1 MGLSKSRYT
10 LFRQCP
16 KALWMRV
23 HKPELAVVDP
33 SVEARFA
40 AGNEVGDLA
49 MGLFGDFV
57 EVTSLCEDGSL
68 DLKAMLQKT
77 QQCIADGVENIT
89 EASFSYCGNYCAV
102 DILHK
107 EDDGYAIYEVKS
119 STGNDTDDKNKPDEL
134 MKYAYDIAYQK
145 WVLEKCGI
153 KVTATYLVRV
163 NNEYVLNGEL
173 DIQGLFHITD
183 MKDLLAKENPVVE
196 ANVNLATEIL
206 AQTDEP
212 TNEIDHCC
220 HKPYDC
226 AFWDYCSRNIPVNSV
241 FKLYRIQFR
250 TALKLYRSGI
260 ISFDDVLNT
269 NAKEKEKKKKKAT
282 FNEKQLLQVTS
293 TLKNG
298 EYIDKEGIR
307 EFLTQ
312 LSYPLY
318 FLDFETE
325 QPVVPKY
332 QGTRPYQQIPFQYS
346 LHWIEAE
353 GGPLHHTE
361 FLGDGVVDPRR
372 ALAEQ
377 ICKDIPMD
385 VCTTAYN
392 KKFECGRLREMAQ
405 DFPDLAA
412 HLTNIADHIVDLLD
426 PFQAGYYYAP
436 PMDGSFSIKKVLP
449 ALFPDDP
456 ALDYHNLSGSVHN
469 GGDAMNIYPKMG
481 QMSPEECEATRQSL
495 LEYCGLDTLAMV
507 KVWEKLKEVS
517 K

>member
-1 MGLSKSRYT
+1 MGLSKSKYT
-10 LFRQCP
+10 LYCQCP
-16 KALWMRV
+16 KALWMRTN
-23 HKPELAVVDP
+23 HPEQAVVDP

-40 AGNEVGDLA
+40 AGNVIGDLA

-57 EVTSLCEDGSL
+57 EVTTTNADGGL
-68 DLKAMLQKT
+68 DLPAMIQKT
-77 QQCIADGVENIT
+77 MDCIHQGTENIC
-89 EASFSYCGNYCAV
+89 EASFSFNDKEFGSNYCAV

-107 EDDGYAIYEVKS
+107 QGDGYAIYEVKS
-119 STGNDTDDKNKPDEL
+119 STGNDAPDKNKPADL
-134 MKYAYDIAYQK
+134 LKYARDIAYQG

-153 KVTATYLVRV
+153 TVTGVYLVRV

-173 DIQGLFHITD
+173 DIQELFHITD
-183 MKDLLAKENPVVE
+183 MTELVAPESLKVE
-196 ANVNLATEIL
+196 ANVKYANKLLEEV
-206 AQTDEP
+206 DEP
-212 TNEIDHCC
+212 AIDIDHCC
-220 HKPYDC
+220 HKPYTC
-226 AFWDYCSRNIPVNSV
+226 AFWDYCTRHIPVNSV

-250 TALKLYRSGI
+250 TALKLYRSGVV
-260 ISFDDVLNT
+260 SFEDAQK
-269 NAKEKEKKKKKAT
+269 AKI
-282 FNEKQLLQVTS
+282 NDKQMLQVTS
-293 TLKNG
+293 TLTNG
-298 EYIDKEGIR
+298 EYIDKKGIR

-346 LHWIEAE
+346 LHWIEHE
-353 GGPLHHTE
+353 GGELRHTD
-361 FLGDGVVDPRR
+361 FLGDGVADPRR

-377 ICKDIPMD
+377 ICKDIPMN

-405 DFPDLAA
+405 DFPDLAT
-412 HLTNIADHIVDLLD
+412 HLNNIADHIVDLLD
-426 PFQAGYYYAP
+426 PFQAGFYYAP

-469 GGDAMNIYPKMG
+469 GGEAMNIYPMMG
-481 QMSPEECEATRQSL
+481 LMSPEEREATRRSL

-507 KVWEKLKEVS
+507 KVWEKLRKVS
-517 K
+517 E

>member
-10 LFRQCP
+10 LFRQCS
-16 KALWMRV
+16 KALWMKI
-23 HKPELAVVDP
+23 HKPEEAEVDP

-40 AGNEVGDLA
+40 AGNVVGDLA
-49 MGLFGDFV
+49 MGLLGDFV
-57 EVTSLCEDGSL
+57 EVTTLREDDSL

-77 QQCIADGVENIT
+77 EQCIADGVENIA
-89 EASFSYCGNYCAV
+89 EASFSYNGNYCAV

-107 EDDGYAIYEVKS
+107 EADGYAIYEVKS
-119 STGNDTDDKNKPDEL
+119 STGNDSEEKNKPEEL

-153 KVTATYLVRV
+153 NVTGVYLVRI
-163 NNEYVLNGEL
+163 NNEYVLDGKLN
-173 DIQGLFHITD
+173 IQELFHITN
-183 MKDLLAKENPVVE
+183 MAELVAQESPLVE
-196 ANVNLATEIL
+196 TNVKLATQII
-206 AQTDEP
+206 AQPDEP
-212 TNEIDHCC
+212 TNQIDHCC

-226 AFWDYCSRNIPVNSV
+226 AFWKYCTRHIPENSV

-250 TALKLYRSGI
+250 TALKLYRNGI
-260 ISFDDVLNT
+260 ISFDDVLS
-269 NAKEKEKKKKKAT
+269 ADSKL

-293 TLKNG
+293 TQTNG
-298 EYIDKEGIR
+298 EYINKDGIR
-307 EFLTQ
+307 DFLTQ

-325 QPVVPKY
+325 QPVLPKY
-332 QGTRPYQQIPFQYS
+332 QGTHPYQQIPFQYS
-346 LHWIEAE
+346 LHWIESE

-361 FLGDGVVDPRR
+361 FLGDGVNDPRR

-377 ICKDIPMD
+377 ICKDIPLN

-392 KKFECGRLREMAQ
+392 KKFECGRLLEMAQ

-426 PFQAGYYYAP
+426 PFQAGFYYAP

-456 ALDYHNLSGSVHN
+456 ALDYHNLSGTVHN
-469 GGDAMNIYPKMG
+469 GGEAMTIYPKMG
-481 QMSPEECEATRQSL
+481 DMTPEEREQTRQSL
-495 LEYCGLDTLAMV
+495 LAYCGLDTLAMV

-517 K
+517 E